1 MKRLLS
7 MVCLAA
13 SLVAMAAGAQVQQE
27 RPLGA
32 SAPAEQEAHARAAGR
47 EAVRKERE
55 AIARSLRQA
64 EAGCY
69 QRFAVEDC
77 LRDARRRARD
87 AQATLRQREAV
98 WDEAERQERAARR
111 RQDIQQR
118 QNERGAVPA
127 PVRPAAPRA
136 RLDPE
141 ADQAKAAQRADH
153 LVQKQ
158 EDARKAQ
165 AQRRQA
171 VQQQAAQARARHTE
185 RVQAAAARKARLQ
198 QRQAEDAAK
207 GKKPAAPLPP

>member
-7 MVCLAA
+7 VVCLAA
-13 SLVAMAAGAQVQQE
+13 SLVATAAGAQVLQE

-55 AIARSLRQA
+55 AIVRSLRQA

-77 LRDARRRARD
+77 LRDARRHARD

-111 RQDIQQR
+111 QQDIQQR
-118 QNERGAVPA
+118 QNERAVPA
-127 PVRPAAPRA
+127 PVRPAAPRG

-153 LVQKQ
+153 LVQRQ

-185 RVQAAAARKARLQ
+185 RVQAAAARKARIQ